1 MVHRRV
7 TQRAVEKLNSAH
19 DNREVFFRNK
29 VSALMVKQN
38 VLKVMANSTKKT
50 TEPPKP
56 SVVGKPVVVEAPRE
70 QAAVLYVPL

>member
-1 MVHRRV
+1 
-7 TQRAVEKLNSAH
+7 
-19 DNREVFFRNK
+19 
-29 VSALMVKQN
+29 MVKQN

-70 QAAVLYVPL
+70 QAAVLYVPP